1 MTSTVTVSTSVPSM
15 TFSTEGITAPDLAD
29 VLTGAL
35 TDYQTALGSKSST
48 ELTTP
53 QGQLSMIWTAIIGD
67 KNDQLLAVSNN
78 INPDYASGRWQD
90 AIGQIYFIDR
100 IAATGTIVTATCTG
114 IVGTTIPAGSYA
126 QDANGYIYYSLSDAV
141 IGSDGTVSVEF
152 ENSTTGPI
160 ECAAGSLTTIYQS
173 VSGWSG
179 IANAAAGVLGADV
192 ESRANFEWRRRQM
205 VAANS
210 KNTGQALYAALL
222 GVSDVTDVYVYS
234 NNTSTA
240 LEQGATNVLIPTGS
254 IYVAVYGGDSA
265 DIGAAFFNKLNPGC
279 NTECAASTT
288 NTTITDD
295 VNYTSNYPQ
304 YTYYWTVPATV
315 QVYVKVTLENNDY
328 LSSDIVSDV
337 QAAVISAFNG
347 EDGGTRARIGSTIYS
362 GRYYGGIQDID
373 QQNVNILSVGLSTDN
388 ETFSNSL
395 DFGIDQIPVIS
406 TSAITVTLED

>member
-35 TDYQTALGSKSST
+35 TDYQTALGSTAST
-48 ELTTP
+48 DLRTP
-53 QGQLSMIWTAIIGD
+53 QGQLSMIWAAIIGD

-100 IAATGTIVTATCTG
+100 IAAIGTIVTATCTG
-114 IVGTTIPAGSYA
+114 IVDTKIPAGSYA
-126 QDANGYIYYSLSDAV
+126 KDANGYIYYSLSDAV

-152 ENSTTGPI
+152 ENATTGPI

-179 IANAAAGVLGADV
+179 ITNAAAGVLGADV

-234 NNTSTA
+234 NNTTTA

-254 IYVAVYGGDSA
+254 IYVAVYGGDAA